1 VRASDVSLAIEDL
14 PTPKSTQRI
23 NVRLAT
29 RRIKSFLEAGQ
40 STIAFISKDQQQVTE
55 IIMRCTITSQMVLD
69 DSNTNHKIME
79 DNSRVHTADNLFA
92 LFKRF
97 PFSVLFL

>member
-1 VRASDVSLAIEDL
+1 
-14 PTPKSTQRI
+14 
-23 NVRLAT
+23 
-29 RRIKSFLEAGQ
+29 
-40 STIAFISKDQQQVTE
+40 
-55 IIMRCTITSQMVLD
+55 MRCTITSQMDLD